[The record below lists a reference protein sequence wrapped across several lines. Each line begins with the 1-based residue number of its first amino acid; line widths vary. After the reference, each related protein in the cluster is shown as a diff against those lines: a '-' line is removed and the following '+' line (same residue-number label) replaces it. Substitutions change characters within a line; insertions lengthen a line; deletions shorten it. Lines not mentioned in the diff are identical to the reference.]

1 MRFDAVVFDLDGTL
15 TESGPGIIAS
25 ARYALEKMGKPALSD
40 GELRAFVGPPLKDSF
55 MRFCGMTE
63 SEADLAVKAYRERH
77 ASIGWKEAR
86 VYEGILTL
94 LINLKRAGAK
104 IALASSKPL
113 DICEKTLRYF
123 GLLGFF
129 DKLSAPEDEKNSG
142 VGKDVL
148 IRNALPA
155 EYENACMVG
164 DRKFDTEGARKAGV
178 FAIGVGYG
186 YGSREELENADAQQ
200 YCETVDELSDFLLE
214 GVPRQKGL
222 FITFE
227 GSDGCGK
234 STQLSLLAQYLREC
248 GAKVVT
254 SREPGGCPISE
265 RIRNVL
271 LDVKSMGMTDECE
284 ALLFAASRAQHV
296 HDVIK
301 PALARGEIVL
311 CDRFADSSYAY
322 QGAGRGLGSW
332 VKDINS
338 RVVSDC
344 TPDLTLFFD
353 LSPAE
358 ALKRRYHA
366 AEADRIELANVD
378 LMDRVYKAF
387 QDICKQN
394 PNRVIRL
401 DATGKIE
408 QIQDRVRQIIVSHLS
423 NVARGLQTTENLE
436 G

>member
-25 ARYALEKMGKPALSD
+25 ARYALEKMERPILSNE
-40 GELRAFVGPPLKDSF
+40 ELRAFVGPPLKDSF
-55 MRFCGMTE
+55 MRFCGM
-63 SEADLAVKAYRERH
+63 SEDEAALAVKTYRERH
-77 ASIGWKEAR
+77 VEIGWKEAR
-86 VYEGILTL
+86 VYEGILSL
-94 LINLKRAGAK
+94 LISLKRAGVT
-104 IALASSKPL
+104 ICLASSKPL
-113 DICEKTLRYF
+113 ALCEKTLDYF

-129 DKLSAPEDEKNSG
+129 DKLSAPDENNSG
-142 VGKDVL
+142 VGKDIL
-148 IRNALPA
+148 IRNALPD
-155 EYENACMVG
+155 EYANACMVG
-164 DRKFDTEGARKAGV
+164 DRKFDMDGARKAGV
-178 FAIGVGYG
+178 FAVGVGYG
-186 YGSREELENADAQQ
+186 YGSQKELEDAGAQT
-200 YCETVDELSDFLLE
+200 YCETVNELTDFLLD
-214 GVPRQKGL
+214 GLPRQKGF

-234 STQLSLLAQYLREC
+234 STQLKLLAEYLRLC
-248 GAKVVT
+248 GAKVIT
-254 SREPGGCPISE
+254 SREPGGCAISE

-296 HDVIK
+296 NDVIA
-301 PALARGEIVL
+301 PALNRGEIVL

-332 VKDINS
+332 VEEIN
-338 RVVSDC
+338 RRAVSGC

-358 ALKRRYHA
+358 ALKRRYQA
-366 AEADRIELANVD
+366 AEADRIELANVEF
-378 LMDRVYKAF
+378 MDRVYNAF
-387 QDICKQN
+387 QEMQAKN
-394 PNRVIRL
+394 PDRIIRL

-408 QIQDRVRQIIVSHLS
+408 QIQDRVRQIIINHLT
-423 NVARGLQTTENLE
+423 NVARGRKMPKNSE